1 MLFFVSQAAWPDQ
14 QTAAVLQ
21 WNGTFKAYYD
31 GIVHFKSFSSIRLL
45 DTLRIAAFAMQ
56 EQNMYSALF
65 PCSSTMN
72 YDVKS
77 LCPFES
83 LALIAR
89 HAQIQAQDQNSH
101 STRRFVDVQTGLF
114 IIPRLSYFVARFLLL
129 SSENSSRLLI
139 SSLQT
144 ARFQA
149 LCADGERF
157 AVYMIVFRHYVCIY
171 S

>member
-1 MLFFVSQAAWPDQ
+1 
-14 QTAAVLQ
+14 
-21 WNGTFKAYYD
+21 
-31 GIVHFKSFSSIRLL
+31 
-45 DTLRIAAFAMQ
+45 
-56 EQNMYSALF
+56 
-65 PCSSTMN
+65 MN